1 MGKFLMTFV
10 YRHPWV
16 TAFLIWGIADTAM
29 AVSNQNQQ
37 AAQAQTTAAGTE
49 TNTESK

>member
-16 TAFLIWGIADTAM
+16 TAFLLWGIADTAIE
-29 AVSNQNQQ
+29 VQKTKN
-37 AAQAQTTAAGTE
+37 
-49 TNTESK
+49 SKDCSGEIAEKAD